1 MVNEQFAYDW
11 YVYPDEQ
18 VRISEYAYGLE
29 GGVTWF
35 LNGKPMSLAE
45 IQEIAQKTKQKI
57 KIRVESKVNPSIW
70 CESYIIPAGCAY
82 RLNHFICQLMDR
94 IGVWWENQKEKRP
107 HHLLRKIKNEDDY
120 RI

>member
-1 MVNEQFAYDW
+1 MNEQFAYDW

-94 IGVWWENQKEKRP
+94 IGVWWENQKEK
-107 HHLLRKIKNEDDY
+107 KTTSSAQKDKK
-120 RI
+120 